1 MLNSKVTQLVPQPNF
16 NEVVGLWTICEN
28 TIQGSE

>member
-1 MLNSKVTQLVPQPNF
+1 MLNSKVTQLVTQPNF